1 MPTPEEYEVQI
12 KELTAGWEA
21 SKTEVTALT
30 NAATVT
36 TVENKTVTDKLEAD
50 LIVANQSPTKL
61 QVEIETLRDEAAK
74 RTVEMEEVV
83 KKAADHETL
92 TSNLAEAIKA
102 KDDTTAEID
111 RLRGRVRGTLLGTL
125 TGPQH
130 GLDPKTLE
138 SKDLASLEVI
148 AEALQGQ
155 TIKLA
160 GPGLGLESDSGGSS
174 GDKPLTAIQ
183 IAEREIA
190 ILKGE

>member
-21 SKTEVTALT
+21 SKTEVTTLT
-30 NAATVT
+30 SAATT
-36 TVENKTVTDKLEAD
+36 TAAENKIVTDKLEAD
-50 LIVANQSPTKL
+50 LIAASQSPTKM
-61 QVEIETLRDEAAK
+61 QVEIEALRDAAAK
-74 RTVEMEEVV
+74 QSVEMEEVV
-83 KKAADHETL
+83 KKAAEHETL
-92 TSNLAEAIKA
+92 TSNLAEAVKA

-111 RLRGRVRGTLLGTL
+111 KLRGRVRGTLLGTL

-155 TIKLA
+155 TIKPV
-160 GPGLGLESDSGGSS
+160 GPGLGLESDSGGSG

-190 ILKGE
+190 TLKGE